1 MELDVENKGI
11 KRIQIELEDSREKNH
26 GFYDF
31 AL

>member
-1 MELDVENKGI
+1 MELDVENKG
-11 KRIQIELEDSREKNH
+11 KIQIELEDSREKNH